1 MAKIKS
7 KLGKDPETA
16 LLWHGTRATPPKS
29 IYEGEV
35 GFDTR
40 FSAAGMWGIA
50 IYFSKNALY
59 SNSYCYT
66 LPSGEKQFFL
76 AEVLLGDY
84 PLLPSNNAL
93 RMPPNNPANNNVVF
107 DSVKGHTNGSDVY
120 MVYLSNKAY
129 PRYLVTY
136 TA

>member
-1 MAKIKS
+1 M
-7 KLGKDPETA
+7 
-16 LLWHGTRATPPKS
+16 

-50 IYFSKNALY
+50 IYFAKNAAY
-59 SNSYCYT
+59 SHSYKWT
-66 LPSGEKQFFL
+66 NPQGESVFFL
-76 AEVLLGDY
+76 AEVLLGEY
-84 PLLPSNNAL
+84 PLLASNNTY
-93 RMPPNNPANNNVVF
+93 RIPPNKANGQMY
-107 DSVKGHTNGSDVY
+107 DSIKGQTGGSDVY
-120 MVYLSNKAY
+120 MVYHSSKAY